1 MNFFVVFFMNSKIFL
16 IIPSYGKKANT
27 QKYIIKVN
35 KKEQTNSI
43 ISSNLQGMPVPPP
56 PATSPPTPPEAP
68 ATSFDKEEFIKIVV
82 YFEYAIIYV

>member
-1 MNFFVVFFMNSKIFL
+1 
-16 IIPSYGKKANT
+16 
-27 QKYIIKVN
+27 
-35 KKEQTNSI
+35 
-43 ISSNLQGMPVPPP
+43 MPVPPP